1 MMLKSPCINRISV
14 GNKDIMGL
22 RRKARILAFQTIYSW
37 DMNGSSI
44 EDLLDFNWKKE
55 EINNDVANFARLLAS
70 GVVENIDE
78 IDRVIKKN
86 IRNWEF
92 ERLAKVDLAILRTSV
107 FEILF
112 QEDVPAGV
120 TINEAIEIAKSF
132 GSDESYKFINGV
144 LDNIRRTVN

>member
-1 MMLKSPCINRISV
+1 
-14 GNKDIMGL
+14 MGL

>member
-1 MMLKSPCINRISV
+1 
-14 GNKDIMGL
+14 MGL

-37 DMNGSSI
+37 DINQASI
-44 EDLLDFNWKKE
+44 GDLLDFSWKKE
-55 EINNDVANFARLLAS
+55 EINNEVAEFSRLLA
-70 GVVENIDE
+70 GGTVENIED
-78 IDRVIKKN
+78 IDSVIKKN

-92 ERLAKVDLAILRTSV
+92 ERLAKVDLAILRISV

-120 TINEAIEIAKSF
+120 TINEAVEIAKSF

-144 LDNIRRTVN
+144 LDNIRRTQNG

>member
-1 MMLKSPCINRISV
+1 
-14 GNKDIMGL
+14 MGL

-37 DMNGSSI
+37 DINHSSI
-44 EDLLDFNWKKE
+44 EELLDFSWKKE
-55 EINNDVANFARLLAS
+55 DINSDVADFARLLA
-70 GVVENIDE
+70 GGTVENIE
-78 IDRVIKKN
+78 QIDSVIKKN

-92 ERLAKVDLAILRTSV
+92 ERLAKVDLAILRTSI

-120 TINEAIEIAKSF
+120 TINEAVEIAKSF

-144 LDNIRRTVN
+144 LDNIRRTQNG